1 MGRSGAVP
9 GRRYDMPNGRDQCGD
24 RKTTCPIRGN
34 LNRQGGGWKSPSG
47 EQTTLKDVKY
57 EGRSGNVYENKGPND
72 NLPDKKDDICAWSH
86 GILHK
91 NTRISRE
98 LSAFLRLL
106 EHWKTNPLQ
115 RNVETRGAD
124 HRICGPRPFR
134 TRRRNRTRSPRDSRE
149 STAGEY
155 SCV

>member
-1 MGRSGAVP
+1 MPRP
-9 GRRYDMPNGRDQCGD
+9 MRRPQDKLSDAEESQSSR
-24 RKTTCPIRGN
+24 RRG
-34 LNRQGGGWKSPSG
+34 KSRAG
-47 EQTTLKDVKY
+47 ERATLKDVKN
-57 EGRSGNVYENKGPND
+57 EGRSGNVYENKGTND
-72 NLPDKKDDICAWSH
+72 NLPDTKDDISAWLH
-86 GILHK
+86 AILHK
-91 NTRISRE
+91 NTRILRKP
-98 LSAFLRLL
+98 SAFLRLF
-106 EHWKTNPLQ
+106 ERWGTNPLQ